1 MMRKLIKMVALLAFI
16 GNRDALAQ
24 TVGVAKSP
32 TASVIATTPL
42 KPMQDSR
49 STPVGIAP
57 IGRRQPRL
65 RDLPFAAISELE
77 RLSAEDRA
85 LDRKLMICRGC

>member
-1 MMRKLIKMVALLAFI
+1 
-16 GNRDALAQ
+16 
-24 TVGVAKSP
+24 
-32 TASVIATTPL
+32 
-42 KPMQDSR
+42 MQDSR
-49 STPVGIAP
+49 SAPVGIGP
-57 IGRRQPRL
+57 IGHRQPRL